1 MWGIEGFFLPLL
13 GFFPSPVESVYTGS
27 VRGSGRTGKASS
39 HLFCPILSL
48 SLSLRPLLKHPFLC
62 PKRKGDRESGAKR
75 KKNFPLPAPRCRLF
89 FHCCP
94 TRFPRKKPILQALAP
109 FGLPSFPDP
118 KSRSLSSLPVLMRW
132 KCCFCSFLLVFPNY
146 RCCSLFVF
154 LFLFAAA
161 YPKRSKMWECR
172 TWD

>member
-1 MWGIEGFFLPLL
+1 MGNRGLLPHSSV
-13 GFFPSPVESVYTGS
+13 FFP
-27 VRGSGRTGKASS
+27 VRGECLHRICMGKRANGQASS

-48 SLSLRPLLKHPFLC
+48 SLSARSSNIHFFAP
-62 PKRKGDRESGAKR
+62 RGKGKGESGAKR

-94 TRFPRKKPILQALAP
+94 TRFPRKKPILKALAP
-109 FGLPSFPDP
+109 FGLPSLPDP

-154 LFLFAAA
+154 LFLFAAP